1 MYGRQSLSLA
11 HSLADDARRRAAEER
26 RSAGY
31 RTEKVVTPTPR
42 HGGLR
47 AWIGRALRP
56 ATHWPN
62 VAG

>member
-1 MYGRQSLSLA
+1 MYGRQSLAIARSLA
-11 HSLADDARRRAAEER
+11 EDARRRAAEER

-31 RTEKVVTPTPR
+31 RTEEVVIPAPR
-42 HGGLR
+42 PGGLR
-47 AWIGRALRP
+47 SWIGRALRP

>member
-1 MYGRQSLSLA
+1 MYGRQSLALARSLA
-11 HSLADDARRRAAEER
+11 EDARRRAAEER

-31 RTEKVVTPTPR
+31 RTEEVVIAARRPA
-42 HGGLR
+42 GLR
-47 AWIGRALRP
+47 AWLARVLRP

>member
-11 HSLADDARRRAAEER
+11 RSLADVARRRAAEER

-31 RTEKVVTPTPR
+31 RTEEVVIAAPR
-42 HGGLR
+42 QGGLR
-47 AWIGRALRP
+47 AWIARALRP